1 MFKCLAALVCAL
13 ICFAR
18 ALLAL
23 VLVLSMLHLI
33 WVLAIAPVDVDS
45 PSPTPVSTPSKDDH
59 ETDQIA
65 PSSPSSPSTV
75 LSSP

>member
-1 MFKCLAALVCAL
+1 MFKCQAALVCAL

-23 VLVLSMLHLI
+23 VLVLCMPHLI
-33 WVLAIAPVDVDS
+33 WVLALAPVDDDS
-45 PSPTPVSTPSKDDH
+45 PSPTPVSTPSKDDQ

-65 PSSPSSPSTV
+65 PSSPSTV
-75 LSSP
+75 PSSP

>member
-1 MFKCLAALVCAL
+1 MFKCPAALVCAL

-23 VLVLSMLHLI
+23 VLVLCMPHLI
-33 WVLAIAPVDVDS
+33 WVLALAPVDDDS
-45 PSPTPVSTPSKDDH
+45 PSPTPVSTPSKDDQ

-65 PSSPSSPSTV
+65 PSSPSSPSTAP
-75 LSSP
+75 SSP